1 VQLFSASDFYPV
13 GKIALGDDAD
23 NVRVDPHNGLA
34 AVGYGSGG
42 LAIIDPGSRAK
53 IADIRLSAHPEV
65 FQIDPRSDHAFVN
78 IPNADQIAVVDLA
91 AHRVVSSWPMR
102 DVSANFPISFAP
114 AQSLLASAFLSP
126 PLLFH

>member
-1 VQLFSASDFYPV
+1 MR
-13 GKIALGDDAD
+13 I
-23 NVRVDPHNGLA
+23 DPHNELA

-78 IPNADQIAVVDLA
+78 VDLA
-91 AHRVVSSWPMR
+91 AHRVVSSRPR
-102 DVSANFPISFAP
+102 RSI
-114 AQSLLASAFLSP
+114 
-126 PLLFH
+126 